1 MSHLAIVKK
10 SMHNYLHDPKKMN
23 LPEGYL
29 IRANSTN
36 KKVLTVKLWRGDNP
50 LAYVVL
56 EFVPFGEKKVMMTL
70 DGGTYPAHR
79 QKGIGTLIRALVT
92 KAALNSGVN
101 NIHHLGLNV
110 ENLSAKKLAAN
121 EGISLN
127 NAKARNPVPLSTK
140 IVRKLGYAPRNEEF
154 GNHQSYMTPSMSR
167 VKLNNAIKRIK
178 SELNPV

>member
-1 MSHLAIVKK
+1 MGRSDIVKTY
-10 SMHNYLHDPKKMN
+10 MYNYLHDPRKMN
-23 LPEGYL
+23 LPEGYS

-36 KKVLTVKLWRGDNP
+36 KRELTVKLWRGDNP

-56 EFVPFGEKKVMMTL
+56 EFVPYGKKVMVTL
-70 DGGTYPAHR
+70 DGGTYPPHR

-101 NIHHLGLNV
+101 NIHHMGLNV

-154 GNHQSYMTPSMSR
+154 GNYQSYMTPYMSR

-178 SELNPV
+178 SELGPV